1 MTLAQNCVLLLII
14 FHIRFGSNLHD
25 IPNVSF
31 TTTSNLSPTYVNT
44 RFHQK
49 KKPQKLFS
57 FPYRVSLLSTKTNQ
71 YLRDQLSLLTEQFS
85 SVTLSST
92 DRILREVYMQSLNTF
107 IIEKRNLTE
116 LVIEMANYTNLAIMK
131 KLEAIR
137 NLVNISEQ
145 SYRRFA
151 ETDETTRN
159 ATAKFMEVSL
169 TNSFS
174 YFIFL
179 FFLQKYGYLSSKHV
193 KNVTINNTN
202 ENASLTTTTT
212 TPMTTTTTESGL
224 LLTVTVDELSTEKS
238 FPTTTEIKKDLSEDT
253 SQTSVEPDSEYK

>member
-1 MTLAQNCVLLLII
+1 M
-14 FHIRFGSNLHD
+14 
-25 IPNVSF
+25 
-31 TTTSNLSPTYVNT
+31 
-44 RFHQK
+44 
-49 KKPQKLFS
+49 
-57 FPYRVSLLSTKTNQ
+57 STKTNQ

-169 TNSFS
+169 KILFAFYYSN
-174 YFIFL
+174 FIFL
-179 FFLQKYGYLSSKHV
+179 FFV
-193 KNVTINNTN
+193 
-202 ENASLTTTTT
+202 
-212 TPMTTTTTESGL
+212 
-224 LLTVTVDELSTEKS
+224 
-238 FPTTTEIKKDLSEDT
+238 
-253 SQTSVEPDSEYK
+253 

>member
-1 MTLAQNCVLLLII
+1 
-14 FHIRFGSNLHD
+14 
-25 IPNVSF
+25 
-31 TTTSNLSPTYVNT
+31 
-44 RFHQK
+44 
-49 KKPQKLFS
+49 
-57 FPYRVSLLSTKTNQ
+57 LSTKTNQ

-169 TNSFS
+169 KILFAFYYSN
-174 YFIFL
+174 FIFL
-179 FFLQKYGYLSSKHV
+179 FFV
-193 KNVTINNTN
+193 
-202 ENASLTTTTT
+202 
-212 TPMTTTTTESGL
+212 
-224 LLTVTVDELSTEKS
+224 
-238 FPTTTEIKKDLSEDT
+238 
-253 SQTSVEPDSEYK
+253 

>member
-1 MTLAQNCVLLLII
+1 
-14 FHIRFGSNLHD
+14 
-25 IPNVSF
+25 
-31 TTTSNLSPTYVNT
+31 
-44 RFHQK
+44 
-49 KKPQKLFS
+49 
-57 FPYRVSLLSTKTNQ
+57 LSTKTNQ

-169 TNSFS
+169 KILLLFIIQISFFFFS
-174 YFIFL
+174 YRHMVI
-179 FFLQKYGYLSSKHV
+179 
-193 KNVTINNTN
+193 
-202 ENASLTTTTT
+202 
-212 TPMTTTTTESGL
+212 
-224 LLTVTVDELSTEKS
+224 
-238 FPTTTEIKKDLSEDT
+238 
-253 SQTSVEPDSEYK
+253 SVPNM

>member
-1 MTLAQNCVLLLII
+1 
-14 FHIRFGSNLHD
+14 
-25 IPNVSF
+25 
-31 TTTSNLSPTYVNT
+31 
-44 RFHQK
+44 
-49 KKPQKLFS
+49 
-57 FPYRVSLLSTKTNQ
+57 LSTKTNQ

-179 FFLQKYGYLSSKHV
+179 FFL
-193 KNVTINNTN
+193 
-202 ENASLTTTTT
+202 
-212 TPMTTTTTESGL
+212 
-224 LLTVTVDELSTEKS
+224 
-238 FPTTTEIKKDLSEDT
+238 
-253 SQTSVEPDSEYK
+253 